1 MDAILLNRFRS
12 DFQDFQDGK
21 QGVYNQFQYLASDE
35 LQRWV
40 HDIETESGW
49 ELDPAL
55 VTARTKIEEELRQR
69 QARDKEV
76 EREAI
81 LYPGTPGRPRKY
93 ASESE
98 RQQAI
103 SASKARYRDKH
114 SKKGR
119 ASAVKHLGQEFV
131 DVCAAQGL
139 DPVTELRAILTTVPN
154 PVSALE
160 PQSNVDFGREPSN
173 VDFS

>member
-1 MDAILLNRFRS
+1 MNAILLARFRS
-12 DFQDFQDGK
+12 QDPSWWQ
-21 QGVYNQFQYLASDE
+21 
-35 LQRWV
+35 LQNIDSETLQNWIR
-40 HDIETESGW
+40 DLETEPGW
-49 ELDPAL
+49 EQDQAL
-55 VTARTKIEEELRQR
+55 VTARTKMEEELRQR
-69 QARDKEV
+69 TAKEAEA

-103 SASKARYRDKH
+103 STSKARYRDKH

-131 DVCAAQGL
+131 DVCTAQGL
-139 DPVTELRAILTTVPN
+139 DPVAELKAILVTVPN
-154 PVSALE
+154 PVSALKPE
-160 PQSNVDFGREPSN
+160 SNIDFGREPSN
-173 VDFS
+173 VDFN